1 MSQTVDPPDRPEAP
15 GRIQAL
21 DIIRGLAVMGILLGN
36 IGIYL
41 QSNGQREAVHSTAD
55 AWLHQVIALVVD
67 GKFHALFALL
77 FGASTVLFLNSPAG
91 RGKLWAP
98 WLRRMGALALFGALN
113 MFVFGAPDVLMTY
126 ALFGTVLPIF
136 LRLPQ
141 RIVLATGVLI
151 GAAGNVV
158 VVGYALVNHY
168 GQATLTWPSS
178 VGLLLTSQVLGHML
192 LGLWAQRAQLFTGR
206 HNRPRIRWALS
217 VLGLATL
224 ALWAFT
230 LLLPQGDLANRLTSN
245 LAIVPAGAYLLG
257 LVLLLDNPRLRA
269 RLAPVADYGRIA
281 LTSYLTHGLLNMTLV
296 AALVS
301 SGPVTV
307 VQSVALCVAVWI
319 VQLLFAR
326 VWMSRLTYG
335 PLEWVWRAVTHL
347 RIPAM
352 RKPQRL
358 NAALGPSDPA

>member
-1 MSQTVDPPDRPEAP
+1 MSRTVEPPDRPQAP
-15 GRIQAL
+15 GRIVAL
-21 DIIRGLAVMGILLGN
+21 DIIRGIAVMGILLGN

-41 QSNGQREAVHSTAD
+41 QSNGQQEAVHSTAD
-55 AWLHQVIALVVD
+55 AWLHQVIVLVVD

-77 FGASTVLFLNSPAG
+77 FGASAVLLLDSLAG

-126 ALFGTVLPIF
+126 ALFGAVLPLF

-141 RIVLATGVLI
+141 RAVLVTGVLI
-151 GAAGNVV
+151 AAAGNVI

-168 GQATLTWPSS
+168 GQAALTWPSS
-178 VGLLLTSQVLGHML
+178 VGLLLALQALGHML
-192 LGLWAQRAQLFTGR
+192 LGMWAQRAQLFTGR
-206 HNRPRIRWALS
+206 HNRPRIRWALG
-217 VLGLATL
+217 VFGLGTL
-224 ALWAFT
+224 ALWAFA
-230 LLLPQGDLANRLTSN
+230 LLLPQGDLADRLTAN

-269 RLAPVADYGRIA
+269 RLAPVADYGRMA

-301 SGPVTV
+301 SGQVTV
-307 VQSVALCVAVWI
+307 VQSVALCVVVWI

-326 VWMSRLTYG
+326 VWMSRFTYG
-335 PLEWVWRAVTHL
+335 PVEWVWRAVTHFRVPAL
-347 RIPAM
+347 R
-352 RKPQRL
+352 KTQRV
-358 NAALGPSDPA
+358 NTALGSSDPG